1 MSLLPSFALG
11 AVAGARS
18 QLPTALLAW
27 TPPRAGDSR
36 ALRVSRTTAGRAAT
50 GVAALGELVADKLP
64 NTPSRLKPPVFAARL
79 ASGALAGVAMATDR
93 SAKGRVLAALAGAA
107 GSGAWSWAA
116 AKGRTTLPEKT
127 GTPAVLWAGIE
138 DAAAVALGAAVV
150 RRR

>member
-1 MSLLPSFALG
+1 MSVLPSFLLG

-27 TPPRAGDSR
+27 TPARAGDPFP
-36 ALRVSRTTAGRAAT
+36 LRKSRTTAGRTAT

-79 ASGALAGVAMATDR
+79 VSGALAGAAMTGDR
-93 SAKGRVLAALAGAA
+93 SARGRALGALAGAA
-107 GSGAWSWAA
+107 GSGAWSFAA
-116 AKGRTTLPEKT
+116 AKARTTLPEKT
-127 GTPAVLWAGIE
+127 GTPSYLWAGIE

-150 RRR
+150 RTR